1 MPNTATMCGRTYH
14 KSEHA
19 ADVQK
24 KAVSIILSP
33 ESKSEGKEPSQLNI
47 MPAGESIIR
56 PTKLGQE

>member
-1 MPNTATMCGRTYH
+1 MCGRTYH